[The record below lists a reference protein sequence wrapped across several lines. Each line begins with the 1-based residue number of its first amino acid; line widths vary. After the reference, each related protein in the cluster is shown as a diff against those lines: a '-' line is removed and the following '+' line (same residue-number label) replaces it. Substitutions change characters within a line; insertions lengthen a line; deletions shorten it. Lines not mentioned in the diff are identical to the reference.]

1 MTQPHGSVTIAPQA
15 LTSIIS
21 RTALEIPGVARM
33 GTIPPRRVGELL
45 TGGQSRDGVLVRVS
59 TTVSA
64 ELFLVAHHDVN
75 LLDLGTEVQAAV
87 ANALREM
94 VGMPVHEINVYIQ
107 DVEAERGG

>member
-107 DVEAERGG
+107 DVEAERGR